1 MLWKG
6 TLPPPPKIFKK
17 AICGQIREKRSVQL
31 SQYAARFR
39 IIKVPMQ
46 EFFMIELQS
55 SLKIVM

>member
-6 TLPPPPKIFKK
+6 TLPPPKIFKK